1 MVRSTPHA
9 SRAPRQSRAG
19 GPGAQV
25 TALPGG
31 LRVVSD
37 AMPGLET
44 TSIGVWVDTGS
55 RNEDLEINGVSHL
68 LEHMAFKGTE
78 RRSARAIAE
87 EVEAVGGH
95 LNAYTSTEQT
105 AYLARVLKDD
115 VGLAVDILA
124 DILQHSVFD
133 EAELTRERAVVVQEI
148 GQTRDTP
155 DDMVFELFQEAAY
168 PEQPL
173 GRSILGTVERVGG
186 FARETLMDYMA
197 ERYRAP
203 RMVAVAAG
211 AIEHRRFVDLI
222 ASAFGVLGAGD
233 VRPPAPAHYG
243 GGERRSERDLEQV
256 HLVLGFNGVAYDDPR
271 FFAAQVYSTVLGGGM
286 SSRLFQEVR
295 EKRGLAYA
303 VYSFTSSYTDGGTL
317 GIYAGTGSAE
327 LATVVPVIS
336 EELTKLAAAPVGEA
350 ELSRARAQLK
360 AGLMMSLES
369 SMARCE
375 QLGRQM
381 LIFGRPIPAAEL
393 LAEID
398 AVDAAA
404 LADFAGGLLE
414 AGPPVLSAIGPLTA
428 LESYDTIASRFG

>member
-1 MVRSTPHA
+1 MVRFTSQA

-19 GPGAQV
+19 GVSAQV

-31 LRVVSD
+31 LRVVTD
-37 AMPGLET
+37 AISGLET

-55 RNEDLEINGVSHL
+55 RDESLEINGVSHL

-95 LNAYTSTEQT
+95 LNAYTSSEQT

-124 DILQHSVFD
+124 DILQNSTFD

-186 FARETLMDYMA
+186 FARETLMAYMA

-203 RMVAVAAG
+203 RMVVVAAG
-211 AIEHRRFVDLI
+211 AVEHASFVDRVG
-222 ASAFGVLGAGD
+222 AAFAALGSGEGAA
-233 VRPPAPAHYG
+233 PAPAQYA
-243 GGERRSERDLEQV
+243 GGELRSERDLEQV

-271 FFAAQVYSTVLGGGM
+271 FYTAQVYSTILGGGM

-303 VYSFTSSYTDGGTL
+303 VYSFTSSYIDGGTL
-317 GIYAGTGSAE
+317 GVYAGTGASE

-336 EELTKLAAAPVGEA
+336 DELTKLASAQVDER
-350 ELSRARAQLK
+350 ELARARAQLK
-360 AGLMMSLES
+360 AGLIMSLES

-381 LIFGRPIPAAEL
+381 LIFGRPIPPAEL

-398 AVDAAA
+398 GVDATA
-404 LADFAGGLLE
+404 LQDFARGLLD
-414 AGPPVLSAIGPLTA
+414 AGPPVLSAIGPLA
-428 LESYDTIASRFG
+428 SLESYDTIASRFN